1 MSPLSSSMHHH
12 HNRNTH
18 NHHGNNMTVR
28 DEPRT
33 TQQPPPPPS
42 EQQQLLGD
50 ISPIK
55 VTYGRYHRTAQ
66 PLFGETSVMLD
77 EWQQHDRDIEE
88 PDANVMT
95 GGAPAVAAPTTRQQ
109 QQQKQPSPLSATA
122 NAETKSTSDPMKVL
136 QAAKHNFCHMK
147 YLLSSLKTTP
157 TIVTA
162 ATVIDENCAEDGT
175 ELYNSEASVRC
186 TLVSMVRRYVDLLTD
201 GLPAW
206 FIFCLDKY
214 TGQQEDRT
222 ASRGNRDLCFWRSGA
237 ETNRR
242 QRKTA
247 TTTTTTRCEAIL
259 HLSTQRTAAALRKD
273 ATKSVP
279 DERFWDP
286 MGSGREP
293 ARRNTIVIVFGRFI
307 NYSQED

>member
-1 MSPLSSSMHHH
+1 MPTPPPSSVTIMNSAYVPLASLLKAEPAHLVCLRLLFSLQSDDDYQVQQQHQQQQREGATPQDPITIDSRDDVDHQSSFGLLNHSFDTLSETGTSTSLRLSPCNESDLRRSFEMSPLSSSMHHH

-95 GGAPAVAAPTTRQQ
+95 GGATAATPTTLQ
-109 QQQKQPSPLSATA
+109 QQQKQLSPLLGTA
-122 NAETKSTSDPMKVL
+122 NIKTKSTSDPMKVL

-147 YLLSSLKTTP
+147 YLLSSLKTT
-157 TIVTA
+157 TTTTTTTTTVTVAA
-162 ATVIDENCAEDGT
+162 ATDENCAEDGT
-175 ELYNSEASVRC
+175 ELYNSVRC
-186 TLVSMVRRYVDLLTD
+186 IVVPMVGLSVD
-201 GLPAW
+201 
-206 FIFCLDKY
+206 
-214 TGQQEDRT
+214 
-222 ASRGNRDLCFWRSGA
+222 
-237 ETNRR
+237 
-242 QRKTA
+242 
-247 TTTTTTRCEAIL
+247 
-259 HLSTQRTAAALRKD
+259 
-273 ATKSVP
+273 
-279 DERFWDP
+279 
-286 MGSGREP
+286 
-293 ARRNTIVIVFGRFI
+293 
-307 NYSQED
+307 